1 MRRVAANSFHNPGFT
16 VSSCEQL
23 NNHIKLIKSNAVASR
38 YKSTQRGE
46 EKTSPRDEKEKSKNA
61 SSVQSVFP
69 NKLAARNQA
78 TNDRYS
84 LMQR

>member
-1 MRRVAANSFHNPGFT
+1 MRRGQVYSKHNPGFT

-23 NNHIKLIKSNAVASR
+23 NNNIKLIKSNAVASR
-38 YKSTQRGE
+38 YRSTQRGE
-46 EKTSPRDEKEKSKNA
+46 KVASARDEKEKGKSS
-61 SSVQSVFP
+61 SSVHPVFP

-78 TNDRYS
+78 SNDRYS